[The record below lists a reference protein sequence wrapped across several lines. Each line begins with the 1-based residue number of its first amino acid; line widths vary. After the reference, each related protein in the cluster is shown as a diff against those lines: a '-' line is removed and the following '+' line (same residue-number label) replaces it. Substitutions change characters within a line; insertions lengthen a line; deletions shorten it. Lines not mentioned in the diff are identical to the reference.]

1 MKPLCVAAA
10 FGALI
15 SLSVIE
21 ALASNYPSRPVEL
34 IVPFAASGSSD
45 VIARIVGQVVS
56 ERWGQ
61 SVVVLDKPGATGEV
75 GSEYVSHAAPDGY
88 TLLAASASTHTMLP
102 AFRSDLPY
110 NTMTAFDPVT
120 LLAAYPNMLVVNPNR
135 IQATTVSELIDL
147 LKKDPDKYTCAS
159 SGTGGSS
166 HFACELFK
174 LKTKTRMI
182 HVPYKGSGPA
192 MADLL
197 AGNVDL
203 IFDNMSTVWPQ
214 VVQGRLR
221 ALGVCGPSRTT
232 LAPNV
237 PAIAETIPGFE
248 VTSWLGIVAPAGTP
262 KPVINTIAAN
272 FRDAI
277 ATPEVQKQL
286 AVLGATA
293 ISDTPQAFAEFIYD
307 DFRKWQDVALK
318 AHIQESK

>member
-110 NTMTAFDPVT
+110 NTITAFDPVT

-203 IFDNMSTVWPQ
+203 IFDNMSTVWSQ